1 MGGHVLL
8 AVFTMCMLCSGVTAQ
23 LNPDIY
29 AKSCPSLVQ
38 IVRKQVMIALR
49 AEMRMAASLIRLH
62 FHDCFVNGCDASV
75 LLDGADSEKLAIPN
89 ANSARGFEVIDTI
102 KAAVENACP
111 GVVSCADILTLA
123 ARDSV
128 FLSGGPQWR
137 VALGRKDGLVANQSS
152 ANNLPSPFEPL
163 DAIIAKFVAV
173 GLNITDVVSLSGAHT
188 FGQAKCDLFS
198 NRLFNFTGAGTPDAT
213 LATALLSNLRTVCP
227 VGGNGNQTA
236 PLDSNSTDAFDN
248 NYFKNLLEGKGLLS
262 SDQILFSSDLA
273 VNTTK
278 RLVEAYSQSQNLF
291 FRDFTCSMIRMGR
304 ITNLVNGSKGE
315 IRKNCRLRSDFY
327 STTCPNVTV
336 IARGLIEQA
345 SRSDVRLPAKVMRL
359 HFHDCFVNGCD
370 GSVLLDAAPADGVE
384 GEKGALQNAN
394 SLAGFEVIDDIKTAL
409 ENVCPGVVSCAD
421 ILPIAAEVSVALA
434 GGPSWDVLLGRRDG
448 RTASQTDA
456 AAALPLGSDSLDILT
471 SKFSAHNLDT
481 TDLVAL
487 SGAHTFGRVVCAV
500 IDNRLHNFNN
510 VSGQSDPSIEPEFLQ
525 TLRRQCPQGG
535 PGRVNLDP
543 TSPDSFDND
552 YYKNL
557 QNNRGVI
564 ESDQILFSST
574 GSPTVSLVNRFAGDQ
589 TEFFRNFARSM
600 IKMGNVRTLTGT
612 QGEIRRDCRRVN

>member
-1 MGGHVLL
+1 METQTKAMGGHVLL
-8 AVFTMCMLCSGVTAQ
+8 TIFTLCMLCSGIRAQ

-29 AKSCPSLVQ
+29 AKSCPYLVQ
-38 IVRKQVMIALR
+38 IVRKQVMIALK
-49 AEMRMAASLIRLH
+49 AEIRMAASLIRLH

-213 LATALLSNLRTVCP
+213 LETTLLSNLRTVCP

-304 ITNLVNGSKGE
+304 ITNLVSGSNGE
-315 IRKNCRLRSDFY
+315 VRKNCR
-327 STTCPNVTV
+327 V
-336 IARGLIEQA
+336 I
-345 SRSDVRLPAKVMRL
+345 
-359 HFHDCFVNGCD
+359 
-370 GSVLLDAAPADGVE
+370 
-384 GEKGALQNAN
+384 
-394 SLAGFEVIDDIKTAL
+394 
-409 ENVCPGVVSCAD
+409 
-421 ILPIAAEVSVALA
+421 
-434 GGPSWDVLLGRRDG
+434 
-448 RTASQTDA
+448 
-456 AAALPLGSDSLDILT
+456 
-471 SKFSAHNLDT
+471 
-481 TDLVAL
+481 
-487 SGAHTFGRVVCAV
+487 
-500 IDNRLHNFNN
+500 NN
-510 VSGQSDPSIEPEFLQ
+510 
-525 TLRRQCPQGG
+525 
-535 PGRVNLDP
+535 
-543 TSPDSFDND
+543 
-552 YYKNL
+552 
-557 QNNRGVI
+557 
-564 ESDQILFSST
+564 
-574 GSPTVSLVNRFAGDQ
+574 
-589 TEFFRNFARSM
+589 
-600 IKMGNVRTLTGT
+600 
-612 QGEIRRDCRRVN
+612 